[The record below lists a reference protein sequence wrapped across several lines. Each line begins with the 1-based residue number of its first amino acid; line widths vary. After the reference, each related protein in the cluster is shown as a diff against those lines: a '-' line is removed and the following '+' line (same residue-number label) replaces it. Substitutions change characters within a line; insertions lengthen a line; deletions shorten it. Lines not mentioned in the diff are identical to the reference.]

1 MALSI
6 AAGTPIHPV
15 SPVPLAP
22 SGFDGAG
29 WYRRLVVRFAA
40 GHPYG
45 PHRPGWALQVLA
57 Q

>member
-6 AAGTPIHPV
+6 AAGTPMHPV

-22 SGFDGAG
+22 SGFDGVG
-29 WYRRLVVRFAA
+29 WYRRLVVRVAA
-40 GHPYG
+40 RHPYG